1 MMVTIRCELDFYCC
15 PAFARMCVKEY
26 SCVFFRSL
34 FLMFCMQIQYCK
46 IWILLLPFCTVLSA
60 QKMNTLQYIEEF
72 KYAAMQ
78 EMKIYGIPASV
89 TLAQGILESASGNS
103 KLAKDCNNHFGI
115 KCRKNWTGNFC
126 LADDDAANECFRGYA
141 NAMESYRD
149 HSLFLKGATRYDF
162 LFALPATDYKAWAHG
177 LRQAGY
183 ATNPAYGNIIIG
195 VVERYRLSMYDSM
208 MVLGDDYDTPDT
220 AAGRLIRLHGL
231 PAVIALKSQQ
241 PEDIAKRY
249 DMGVWQI
256 YKYNDLKRGEDLKP
270 GEIVYLKPKK
280 RKADVNFH
288 LVKEGETL
296 RDISQ
301 QHAVK
306 LKHLE
311 KFNHVMSSQPLRPGE
326 LIYLRE
332 KRTKD
337 SAAIRRDVQ
346 GNSATVSK
354 DTTLQ
359 IAGEGDTWKSIA
371 QKTGKD
377 SETLKKNNAG
387 IEQPVPGQLVLLAP
401 GAATPKVREDNAD
414 VAGGLR
420 YHTVVAGETVYSI
433 SRLYKTTPDSIIRW
447 NNLSGTH
454 IMVGQELCVRPKNL
468 GSVKEASQKHTV
480 QTGETLYQISRRYGV
495 SVEEVQK
502 KNQLYGTDI
511 KPGQILVIP

>member
-1 MMVTIRCELDFYCC
+1 
-15 PAFARMCVKEY
+15 MCVKEY
-26 SCVFFRSL
+26 SCVFSRSL
-34 FLMFCMQIQYCK
+34 FLVFCMQIQYRK

-126 LADDDAANECFRGYA
+126 LADDDAADECFRGYA

-311 KFNHVMSSQPLRPGE
+311 KFNHILSSQPLRPGE

-332 KRTKD
+332 KRSKD
-337 SAAIRRDVQ
+337 
-346 GNSATVSK
+346 SATVSRNTSQSAASVQK

-359 IAGEGDTWKSIA
+359 VAGEGDTWKTIA
-371 QKTGKD
+371 QKTGKN
-377 SETLKKNNAG
+377 SETLKKSNAG
-387 IEQPVPGQLVLLAP
+387 IEAPVAGQLVLLTP
-401 GAATPKVREDNAD
+401 DAATPKVRDDISD
-414 VAGGLR
+414 VAKGLM

-433 SRLYKTTPDSIIRW
+433 SRLYKTSPDSIARW
-447 NNLSGTH
+447 NSLTDAN
-454 IMVGQELCVRPKNL
+454 IRVGQELCVHPKKSGNMP
-468 GSVKEASQKHTV
+468 KASQKHTV
-480 QTGETLYQISRRYGV
+480 LAGETLYQISRRYGV
-495 SVEEVQK
+495 SVADLQK
-502 KNQLYGTDI
+502 CNQLNGSDI
-511 KPGQILVIP
+511 KPGQVLNIR

>member
-1 MMVTIRCELDFYCC
+1 ML
-15 PAFARMCVKEY
+15 
-26 SCVFFRSL
+26 S
-34 FLMFCMQIQYCK
+34 FCSA
-46 IWILLLPFCTVLSA
+46 LSA
-60 QKMNTLQYIEEF
+60 QKMNTQQYIEEY

-126 LADDDAANECFRGYA
+126 LADDDAADECFRGYA

-149 HSLFLKGATRYDF
+149 HSLFLKGASRYDF
-162 LFALPATDYKAWAHG
+162 LFNLPATDYKAWAHG

-183 ATNPAYGNIIIG
+183 ATNPAYGTIIIG

-208 MVLGDDYDTPDT
+208 IVLGDDYDTPDT

-280 RKADVNFH
+280 RKANVDFH

-311 KFNHVMSSQPLRPGE
+311 KFNHIMSSQPLRPGE

-332 KRTKD
+332 KRSKD
-337 SAAIRRDVQ
+337 SAAISRDMR
-346 GNSATVSK
+346 GSSASAAK

-359 IAGEGDTWKSIA
+359 VAGEGDTWNSIA
-371 QKTGKD
+371 QKTGQS
-377 SETLKKNNAG
+377 SENLKKNNAG
-387 IEQPVPGQLVLLAP
+387 IDEPAPGQLVLLTP
-401 GAATPKVREDNAD
+401 NSATPKVRDDNAD
-414 VAGGLR
+414 VAKGLM

-433 SRLYKTTPDSIIRW
+433 SRLYKTTTDSIVHW
-447 NNLSGTH
+447 NNLMGTN
-454 IMVGQELCVRPKNL
+454 IRAGQELRVRAKISDRLP
-468 GSVKEASQKHTV
+468 AAAQKHTV
-480 QTGETLYQISRRYGV
+480 LAGETLYQISRRYGV
-495 SVEEVQK
+495 SVAELQK
-502 KNQLYGTDI
+502 RNQLMGVDI
-511 KPGQILVIP
+511 KQGQVLVIP